1 MTRRARGELYERVG
15 VDMQDRVWYEPS
27 IIDALNEARRLLK
40 DVKTQDELRRWA
52 RRWFGDE
59 S

>member
-52 RRWFGDE
+52 KRWFGDE

>member
-52 RRWFGDE
+52 RCWFGDE